1 MEKLSYKGSSF
12 SVPSKQKLY
21 CSQLKGVLPQS
32 VKGVSPPVKGGGS
45 SPRQVKGSP
54 ASVKGWSCPSQPREL
69 LVVFPKYIQGCCF
82 QPGPRH
88 QINLKITGF
97 PNNQAIGVPGL
108 YTCTVHSFCL
118 PWELYL
124 DKWNLHSQY
133 QISETDSHHVAQ
145 AGLALA
151 TWAGCFC
158 LLGAGIV
165 STPPCLAS
173 L

>member
-1 MEKLSYKGSSF
+1 MSLCRHVSFYTMEKLSYKGSSF

-21 CSQLKGVLPQS
+21 CSQPRGVLPQS
-32 VKGVSPPVKGGGS
+32 REFLLQSRVGVPLP
-45 SPRQVKGSP
+45 QT
-54 ASVKGWSCPSQPREL
+54 VKGWFCPSQSREL
-69 LVVFPKYIQGCCF
+69 LVAFPKYIQGCCF

-88 QINLKITGF
+88 QITGF
-97 PNNQAIGVPGL
+97 PNNQAIGVPGF

-151 TWAGCFC
+151 TWAGSFC
-158 LLGAGIV
+158 LLGAGILN
-165 STPPCLAS
+165 TPPCLAS